1 MVLYGFVWV
10 YIGFTWVYV
19 GFMGLYGFVLGL
31 YFLWVYIGFVWVHIG
46 LCSACIGFILGL
58 YGFIMV
64 YMGLMDWFQN
74 VEGKHMDKL
83 YTKPW
88 LLPLIAE
95 VSDFLVSCSHHT
107 ILGSIGLRENM
118 QQNHILL
125 QQTPFLSCR
134 FSMIFP
140 STQWEQWMYS
150 AWWCQLPGPILVF
163 KTIFQNTDGQLS
175 YIEHI

>member
-1 MVLYGFVWV
+1 MPNSDIIACSPRSDLVHCLLHRAHAAPRKGLWFS
-10 YIGFTWVYV
+10 TWPEAENLQQT
-19 GFMGLYGFVLGL
+19 M
-31 YFLWVYIGFVWVHIG
+31 
-46 LCSACIGFILGL
+46 GL

-107 ILGSIGLRENM
+107 ILGSIGLRKRC
-118 QQNHILL
+118 
-125 QQTPFLSCR
+125 S
-134 FSMIFP
+134 
-140 STQWEQWMYS
+140 
-150 AWWCQLPGPILVF
+150 
-163 KTIFQNTDGQLS
+163 KTICCSNKRLS
-175 YIEHI
+175 FPVDFP

>member
-1 MVLYGFVWV
+1 MPNSDIIACSPRSDLVHCLLHRAHAAPRKGLWFS
-10 YIGFTWVYV
+10 TWPEAENLQQT
-19 GFMGLYGFVLGL
+19 M
-31 YFLWVYIGFVWVHIG
+31 
-46 LCSACIGFILGL
+46 GL

>member
-1 MVLYGFVWV
+1 MPNSDIIACSPRSDLVHCLLHRAHAAPRKGLWFS
-10 YIGFTWVYV
+10 TWLEAENLQQT
-19 GFMGLYGFVLGL
+19 M
-31 YFLWVYIGFVWVHIG
+31 
-46 LCSACIGFILGL
+46 GL

-140 STQWEQWMYS
+140 STHSGNSGCIPLGGVNYLDQSWS
-150 AWWCQLPGPILVF
+150 LRRFF
-163 KTIFQNTDGQLS
+163 KTQMDNCHILNTYNGNHQQ
-175 YIEHI
+175 